1 MELALY
7 APGLGYYS
15 AGARK
20 LGKAGDFVTA
30 PEISPLYGLTLAR
43 QVKQALEAGFE
54 DVLEVGAGSGALAAT
69 LLEELERAGNVPR
82 NYLIL
87 ELSADLRERSRD
99 TLAATVPHLLERVAW
114 LNRLPPVFS
123 GVVLGNEVLDA
134 MPAHVVR
141 VQGEKL
147 EEGGVGVRNDRL
159 GWSWRVGFGGAQCCP
174 PPSQSPPW
182 QSTQC
187 QTAPAGLI
195 TSLPVVL

>member
-43 QVKQALEAGFE
+43 QVKQVLEAGVE

-87 ELSADLRERSRD
+87 ELSAGLRERSPGN
-99 TLAATVPHLLERVAW
+99 LAPTVPHLLGRVGW
-114 LNRLPPVFS
+114 LNRP
-123 GVVLGNEVLDA
+123 
-134 MPAHVVR
+134 
-141 VQGEKL
+141 
-147 EEGGVGVRNDRL
+147 
-159 GWSWRVGFGGAQCCP
+159 
-174 PPSQSPPW
+174 
-182 QSTQC
+182 
-187 QTAPAGLI
+187 
-195 TSLPVVL
+195 